1 MEASSAS
8 APEARKSMS
17 ERASLIII
25 ALGGSSHI
33 VLLSQLTGSLL
44 TTVHMLPYKIY
55 HICFQKRD
63 EVIFQTNVKETSFQK
78 TLLLKLNQEKNQ
90 VK

>member
-8 APEARKSMS
+8 APESRKSMS
-17 ERASLIII
+17 GGASLIII

-33 VLLSQLTGSLL
+33 VLLWQLTGSLQS
-44 TTVHMLPYKIY
+44 TVHILPYKIY
-55 HICFQKRD
+55 CICFQNRD

-78 TLLLKLNQEKNQ
+78 TLLLKLNKGKIQ